1 MARIKKL
8 TPETTGK
15 IAAGEV
21 VERPFNVIKELV
33 ENSLDASARRI
44 VLEIEGGGKRSI
56 RIDDDGTGIAADDMT
71 RAVENY
77 STSKISD
84 IEDIYRVRSLGFRG
98 EALASINA
106 VSRMTIRSME
116 EGADVGR
123 EVHWVA
129 TELRYDGPFV
139 RTVGTEIVVEDLFFN
154 LPARK
159 KFLSSDASETRRI
172 VSSIQGFALAWPQ
185 TAFVMH
191 SNGREVLSFPAGT
204 LEERVEMVLGPSVFP
219 HLKTFSRTDG
229 RIEVN
234 GYISMPSMTKG
245 NRSSQFMFVN
255 GRAVKDRLLGHAVRQ
270 AYQSIIPGDRFPIV
284 VLMLEIPPEML
295 DINVHPAKAEVR
307 FENERDI
314 HRLVSSA
321 VREALEDRTISFRDK
336 VESVYKSIFPRDESA
351 ETEGESGSPGTYIA
365 DEPGRSDWLFQESPQ
380 PLFDKDSGKVQS
392 QVSTGLYWQLHDSYI
407 MIQIRGGMVIIDQ
420 HAAHERILYD
430 KARRNIE
437 GEKAVVQSLLFPAT
451 LELSPDE
458 YDRFETVI
466 NTLPNLGFEAEP
478 FGMRTI
484 IVRGIP
490 AGVRN
495 WDDGRLL
502 RTILSDLGRGLPA
515 TDSILRSFACHS
527 AVRAGERLS
536 LEEMESLTDQLFATE
551 FPFTCP
557 HGRPTMLRVEMRELE
572 KRFQRTPKT
581 EG

>member
-8 TPETTGK
+8 TPETAGK

-33 ENSLDASARRI
+33 ENSLDASASRI
-44 VLEIEGGGKRSI
+44 VLEIEDGGKRSI
-56 RIDDDGTGIAADDMT
+56 RIDDDGTGIASEDMP

-84 IEDIYRVRSLGFRG
+84 IDDIYRVRSLGFRG
-98 EALASINA
+98 EALASINS
-106 VSRMTIRSME
+106 VSRMTIRSSE
-116 EGADVGR
+116 ENADVGR
-123 EVHWVA
+123 EIRWVA
-129 TELRYDGPFV
+129 SELRDDGPFV
-139 RTVGTEIVVEDLFFN
+139 RTVGTEIIVEDLFFN

-159 KFLSSDASETRRI
+159 KFLSSGPSETRRI

-185 TAFVMH
+185 TAFVMR

-204 LEERVEMVLGPSVFP
+204 IEERVEMVLGPSVFP
-219 HLKTFSRTDG
+219 HLKPFSRTDG
-229 RIEVN
+229 RVEVN
-234 GYISMPSMTKG
+234 GYASMPSMTKA

-255 GRAVKDRLLGHAVRQ
+255 GRSVKDRLLGHAVRQ

-284 VLMLEIPPEML
+284 VLRLDIPPEML
-295 DINVHPAKAEVR
+295 DVNVHPAKAEVR

-321 VREALEDRTISFRDK
+321 IREALEDRTISFRDK
-336 VESVYKSIFPRDESA
+336 VESVYKSIFPQDGSADTGDETA
-351 ETEGESGSPGTYIA
+351 AQGTYRA
-365 DEPGRSDWLFQESPQ
+365 DETGRSDWLFQESPQ
-380 PLFDKDSGKVQS
+380 PLFETDPGKVQS

-430 KARRNIE
+430 IARRNVD

-458 YDRFETVI
+458 YDSFEKVI
-466 NTLPNLGFEAEP
+466 ETLPNLGFEAEP

-515 TDSILRSFACHS
+515 TDSILRSFACHA

>member
-21 VERPFNVIKELV
+21 VERPFSVVKELV
-33 ENSLDASARRI
+33 ENSLDASATRI
-44 VLEIEGGGKRSI
+44 VLELEGGGKRSI
-56 RIDDDGTGIAADDMT
+56 RIDDNGTGIAAEDMT
-71 RAVENY
+71 KAVENY
-77 STSKISD
+77 STSKITN

-116 EGADVGR
+116 EGVDVGR
-123 EVHWVA
+123 EIHWLA
-129 TELRYDGPFV
+129 GEIRNDGPFV
-139 RTVGTEIVVEDLFFN
+139 RTVGTEIIVEDLFYN

-172 VSSIQGFALAWPQ
+172 VSAIQSFALAWPQ
-185 TAFVMH
+185 TAFVMR
-191 SNGREVLSFPAGT
+191 SNGREVLSFPAST

-219 HLKTFSRTDG
+219 HLKPFAKTDG
-229 RIEVN
+229 RVEVN
-234 GYISMPSMTKG
+234 GYTSMPSITKN
-245 NRSSQFMFVN
+245 NRSFQYMFVN
-255 GRAVKDRLLGHAVRQ
+255 SRAVKDRLLGHAVRQ
-270 AYQSIIPGDRFPIV
+270 AYQSIIPGDKFPLV
-284 VLMLEIPPEML
+284 VLMLEIPPAML
-295 DINVHPAKAEVR
+295 DVNVHPAKAEVR

-321 VREALEDRTISFRDK
+321 IREALENKTISFSDK
-336 VESVYKSIFPRDESA
+336 VESVYKSIFPGYGSSA
-351 ETEGESGSPGTYIA
+351 AGIEDSSSSA
-365 DEPGRSDWLFQESPQ
+365 ANAAEPGRSDWLFQESPQ
-380 PLFDKDSGKVQS
+380 PLFDKDSDRLREH
-392 QVSTGLYWQLHDSYI
+392 VSTGLYWQLHDSYI

-430 KARRNIE
+430 RSRRNVG
-437 GEKAVVQSLLFPAT
+437 GEKPPVQSLLFPAT

-458 YDRFETVI
+458 FDNFEKVI
-466 NTLPNLGFEAEP
+466 EILPNLGFEAEP

-495 WDDGRLL
+495 WDDGKLL
-502 RTILSDLGRGLPA
+502 RSILSDLGGGVPA
-515 TDSILRSFACHS
+515 TDSILKSFACHS
-527 AVRAGERLS
+527 AVRAGEPLT

>member
-1 MARIKKL
+1 MTRIQKL
-8 TPETTGK
+8 TPETSGK

-56 RIDDDGTGIAADDMT
+56 RIDDDGTGIASQDMA

-84 IEDIYRVRSLGFRG
+84 IDDIYRVRSLGFRG
-98 EALASINA
+98 EALASISA
-106 VSRMTIRSME
+106 VSRLTIRSME
-116 EGADVGR
+116 EGAEVGR
-123 EVHWVA
+123 EMRWVA
-129 TELRYDGPFV
+129 GELRDDAPFV
-139 RTVGTEIVVEDLFFN
+139 RTPGTEIVVEDLFFN

-172 VSSIQGFALAWPQ
+172 VSALQGFALAWPQ
-185 TAFVMH
+185 TAFLMK

-204 LEERVEMVLGPSVFP
+204 IEERVEMVLGPSVFP

-229 RIEVN
+229 RVEVS
-234 GYISMPSMTKG
+234 GYTSMPSLTKG
-245 NRSSQFMFVN
+245 NRSTQYMFVN

-270 AYQSIIPGDRFPIV
+270 AYHSIIPGDRFPIV

-295 DINVHPAKAEVR
+295 DVNVHPAKAEVR

-321 VREALEDRTISFRDK
+321 VREALEDKTISFRDK
-336 VESVYKSIFPRDESA
+336 VESVYKSIFPRDG
-351 ETEGESGSPGTYIA
+351 GEDTGGEDDTTGTYKA
-365 DEPGRSDWLFQESPQ
+365 DDPGRSDWLFQESPQ
-380 PLFDKDSGKVQS
+380 PLFEKDSARVQG

-430 KARRNIE
+430 KARRNID

-458 YDRFETVI
+458 YDSFEKVAD
-466 NTLPNLGFEAEP
+466 TLPGLGFEAEP

-502 RTILSDLGRGLPA
+502 RTILSDLGGGLPA
-515 TDSILRSFACHS
+515 VDSILRSFACHS
-527 AVRAGERLS
+527 AVRAGES
-536 LEEMESLTDQLFATE
+536 LTLDEMESLTDQLFATE

-572 KRFQRTPKT
+572 KRFHRTPRT

>member
-1 MARIKKL
+1 VARIKKL
-8 TPETTGK
+8 SPETSGK

-71 RAVENY
+71 SAVENY
-77 STSKISD
+77 STSKISHID
-84 IEDIYRVRSLGFRG
+84 DIYRIRSLGFRG
-98 EALASINA
+98 EALASINS

-116 EGADVGR
+116 EGAEVGR
-123 EVHWVA
+123 EIRWVA
-129 TELRYDGPFV
+129 SELREDGPFV
-139 RTVGTEIVVEDLFFN
+139 RTVGTEIIVEDLFFN

-172 VSSIQGFALAWPQ
+172 VSAIQGFALAWPQ
-185 TAFVMH
+185 TAFVMR

-204 LEERVEMVLGPSVFP
+204 IEERVEMVLGPSVFP
-219 HLKTFSRTDG
+219 HLKPFARTDG

-234 GYISMPSMTKG
+234 GYTSMPSMTKG
-245 NRSSQFMFVN
+245 NRSSQFIFVN

-284 VLMLEIPPEML
+284 VLMLDIPPEML
-295 DINVHPAKAEVR
+295 DVNVHPAKAEVR
-307 FENERDI
+307 FQNERDI
-314 HRLVSSA
+314 HSLVSSA
-321 VREALEDRTISFRDK
+321 VREALEDRTVSFRDK
-336 VESVYKSIFPRDESA
+336 VESVYKTIFPQDGSA
-351 ETEGESGSPGTYIA
+351 DTEGEIGTSGTYRA
-365 DEPGRSDWLFQESPQ
+365 DEHGRSDWLFQESPQ
-380 PLFDKDSGKVQS
+380 PLFEKDSGKVQS

-430 KARRNIE
+430 KARRNVE
-437 GEKAVVQSLLFPAT
+437 GERSVVQSLLFPAT

-458 YDRFETVI
+458 YDSFEMVI
-466 NTLPNLGFEAEP
+466 DTLPSLGFEAEP

-490 AGVRN
+490 SGVRN
-495 WDDGRLL
+495 WDDGILL

-515 TDSILRSFACHS
+515 IDSILRSFACHS

>member
-1 MARIKKL
+1 MTRIQKL

-21 VERPFNVIKELV
+21 VERPFNVVKELI
-33 ENSLDASARRI
+33 ENSLDASATRI

-56 RIDDDGTGIAADDMT
+56 RIDDDGTGIAAEDLT

-77 STSKISD
+77 STSKITSID
-84 IEDIYRVRSLGFRG
+84 DIYRIRSLGFRG

-116 EGADVGR
+116 EGAEVGR
-123 EVHWVA
+123 EIHWVGG
-129 TELRYDGPFV
+129 EIRSDGPFV
-139 RTVGTEIVVEDLFFN
+139 RTVGTEILVEDLFFN

-172 VSSIQGFALAWPQ
+172 VAAVQGFALAWPQ
-185 TAFVMH
+185 TAFVVR

-219 HLKTFSRTDG
+219 HLKQFSMTDG
-229 RIEVN
+229 NIKVS
-234 GYISMPSMTKG
+234 GYASMPSMTKG
-245 NRSSQFMFVN
+245 TRASQFMFVN

-270 AYQSIIPGDRFPIV
+270 AYQSIIPGDRFPIA
-284 VLMLEIPPEML
+284 VLMLDVPPDML
-295 DINVHPAKAEVR
+295 DVNVHPTKAEVR
-307 FENERDI
+307 FENDRDI
-314 HRLVSSA
+314 HRLVSSSI
-321 VREALEDRTISFRDK
+321 RGILEEKTVSFQDK
-336 VESVYKSIFPRDESA
+336 VESVYKSIFPRDHGSSEVDGVSTPDSY
-351 ETEGESGSPGTYIA
+351 TEPEA
-365 DEPGRSDWLFQESPQ
+365 GRSDWLFQESPQ
-380 PLFDKDSGKVQS
+380 PLFEKDSEKVRG

-430 KARRNIE
+430 QARRNVD
-437 GEKAVVQSLLFPAT
+437 GEKPAVQSLLFPAT
-451 LELSPDE
+451 LELSPEEFDN
-458 YDRFETVI
+458 FEKVVE
-466 NTLPNLGFEAEP
+466 TLPGLGFEAEP

-527 AVRAGERLS
+527 AVRAGEPLT

>member
-1 MARIKKL
+1 LARIQKL
-8 TPETTGK
+8 SPETTGK

-33 ENSLDASARRI
+33 ENALDASATRI
-44 VLEIEGGGKRSI
+44 VLDIEGGGKRSI
-56 RIDDDGTGIAADDMT
+56 RIDDDGTGIPAGDMPL
-71 RAVENY
+71 AVENY
-77 STSKISD
+77 STSKISR

-116 EGADVGR
+116 EGAEIGR
-123 EVHWVA
+123 EIRWIGG
-129 TELRYDGPFV
+129 EQREDRPLV

-172 VSSIQGFALAWPQ
+172 VSAMQGFALAWPG
-185 TAFVMH
+185 TAFMMR
-191 SNGREVLSFPAGT
+191 SNSREVLSYPAGT

-219 HLKTFSRTDG
+219 HLKPFSKADG
-229 RIEVN
+229 RLEVS
-234 GYISMPSMTKG
+234 GYASMPSMTKA
-245 NRSSQFMFVN
+245 NRSSQFLFVN
-255 GRAVKDRLLGHAVRQ
+255 GRYVRDRLLSHAVHQ
-270 AYQSIIPGDRFPIV
+270 AYQSIIPGDRFPVV
-284 VLMLEIPPEML
+284 VLMLDIPPEML
-295 DINVHPAKAEVR
+295 DVNVHPAKAEVR
-307 FENERDI
+307 FENERDV

-336 VESVYKSIFPRDESA
+336 VESVYRSIFPEEPSSGTPA
-351 ETEGESGSPGTYIA
+351 ENNPSGPSMTAESG
-365 DEPGRSDWLFQESPQ
+365 RSEWLFQESPS
-380 PLFDKDSGKVQS
+380 PLFEKDNGGARRQT
-392 QVSTGLYWQLHDSYI
+392 STGLYWQLHDSYI
-407 MIQIRGGMVIIDQ
+407 MIEIRGGMVIIDQ

-430 KARRNIE
+430 KARRNLE
-437 GEKAVVQSLLFPAT
+437 GEKAIVQSLLFPAT
-451 LELSPDE
+451 IELSPDE
-458 YDRFETVI
+458 YDSFEKI
-466 NTLPNLGFEAEP
+466 ADTLPGLGFEAEP
-478 FGMRTI
+478 FGMRTV

-502 RTILSDLGRGLPA
+502 RSILSDLGRGLPA
-515 TDSILRSFACHS
+515 TDLILRSFACHS
-527 AVRAGERLS
+527 AVRAGERLT
-536 LEEMESLTDQLFATE
+536 LDEMESLTDQLFATE

-572 KRFQRTPKT
+572 KRFQRTPGT

>member
-1 MARIKKL
+1 MVRIRKL
-8 TPETTGK
+8 TRETTGK

-21 VERPFNVIKELV
+21 VERPFNVVKELV
-33 ENSLDASARRI
+33 ENSLDASATRI
-44 VLEIEGGGKRSI
+44 VLEIDGGGKRSI
-56 RIDDDGTGIAADDMT
+56 RIDDDGTGIAAEDMT

-77 STSKISD
+77 STSKIQSID
-84 IEDIYRVRSLGFRG
+84 DIYRIRSLGFRG

-106 VSRMTIRSME
+106 VSRMTIKSME
-116 EGADVGR
+116 EGAEIGR
-123 EVHWVA
+123 EIRWVA
-129 TELRYDGPFV
+129 GEIRNDGPFV
-139 RTVGTEIVVEDLFFN
+139 RTVGTEILIEDLFFN

-159 KFLSSDASETRRI
+159 KFLSSEASETRRI
-172 VSSIQGFALAWPQ
+172 VAAIQGFALAWPK
-185 TAFVMH
+185 TAFVVR
-191 SNGREVLSFPAGT
+191 SNGRELLSFPAGS
-204 LEERVEMVLGPSVFP
+204 LEERVEMVLGSSVFP
-219 HLKTFSRTDG
+219 HLKQFSRTDG
-229 RIEVN
+229 SIEAN
-234 GYISMPSMTKG
+234 GYTSMPSITKG
-245 NRSSQFMFVN
+245 NRSSQYMFVN

-284 VLMLEIPPEML
+284 VLMLEVPPAML
-295 DINVHPAKAEVR
+295 DVNVHPTKAEIR

-321 VREALEDRTISFRDK
+321 VRGALEEKPVSFQDK
-336 VESVYKSIFPRDESA
+336 IESVYKSIFPRDDTPGA
-351 ETEGESGSPGTYIA
+351 EVECNSPGSYTNT
-365 DEPGRSDWLFQESPQ
+365 ETGRSDWLFQESPQ
-380 PLFDKDSGKVQS
+380 PLFDKDSEKVRG

-430 KARRNIE
+430 RSRRNVD
-437 GEKAVVQSLLFPAT
+437 GEKPAVQSLLFPAT

-458 YDRFETVI
+458 FDNFEKVVD
-466 NTLPNLGFEAEP
+466 TLPNLGFEAEP

-527 AVRAGERLS
+527 AIRAGEPLT

>member
-1 MARIKKL
+1 MGRIRKL

-21 VERPFNVIKELV
+21 VERPFSVVKELV
-33 ENSLDASARRI
+33 ENSLDASAKRI

-56 RIDDDGTGIAADDMT
+56 RIDDDGTGIAAEDMA

-77 STSKISD
+77 STSKITV

-116 EGADVGR
+116 EGTDVGR
-123 EVHWVA
+123 EMHWVA
-129 TELRYDGPFV
+129 GEIRNDGPLV
-139 RTVGTEIVVEDLFFN
+139 RTNGTEIIVEDLFFN

-172 VSSIQGFALAWPQ
+172 TSAIQGFALAWPH
-185 TAFVMH
+185 TAFVMR
-191 SNGREVLSFPAGT
+191 SNGREILSFPACT
-204 LEERVEMVLGPSVFP
+204 LEERVEMVLGASVLP
-219 HLKTFSRTDG
+219 HLKPFAKTDG
-229 RIEVN
+229 RIEVS
-234 GYISMPSMTKG
+234 GYASMPSMTKG
-245 NRSSQFMFVN
+245 NRSSQFIFVN
-255 GRAVKDRLLGHAVRQ
+255 GRAVKDRLIGHAVRQ

-284 VLMLEIPPEML
+284 VLMLDIPPGML
-295 DINVHPAKAEVR
+295 DVNVHPAKAEVR

-321 VREALEDRTISFRDK
+321 VREALEDKTISFREK
-336 VESVYKSIFPRDESA
+336 VESVYKTIFPGDEATGGNA
-351 ETEGESGSPGTYIA
+351 EDHHSGAEMAG
-365 DEPGRSDWLFQESPQ
+365 EPGRSDWLFQESPH
-380 PLFDKDSGKVQS
+380 PLFENDSGEVRG

-430 KARRNIE
+430 SARRNAG
-437 GEKAVVQSLLFPAT
+437 GEKPAVQSLLFPAT
-451 LELSPDE
+451 LELSSDE
-458 YDRFETVI
+458 FDSFEKITD
-466 NTLPNLGFEAEP
+466 TLPTLGFEAEP
-478 FGMRTI
+478 FGMRSI

-495 WDDGRLL
+495 WDDGKLL
-502 RTILSDLGRGLPA
+502 RSILSDLGGGLPA
-515 TDSILRSFACHS
+515 TDSILKSFACHS
-527 AVRAGERLS
+527 AVRAGEPLT

-572 KRFQRTPKT
+572 KRFHRTSKP

>member
-21 VERPFNVIKELV
+21 VERPFSVVKELV
-33 ENSLDASARRI
+33 ENSLDASATRI
-44 VLEIEGGGKRSI
+44 VLELEGGGKRSI
-56 RIDDDGTGIAADDMT
+56 RIDDNGTGIAAEDMT
-71 RAVENY
+71 KAVENY
-77 STSKISD
+77 STSKITN

-116 EGADVGR
+116 EGVDVGR
-123 EVHWVA
+123 EIHWLA
-129 TELRYDGPFV
+129 GEIRNDGPFV
-139 RTVGTEIVVEDLFFN
+139 RTVGTEIIVEDLFYN

-172 VSSIQGFALAWPQ
+172 VSAIQSFALAWPQ
-185 TAFVMH
+185 TAFVMR
-191 SNGREVLSFPAGT
+191 SNGREVLSFPAST

-219 HLKTFSRTDG
+219 HLKPFAKTDG
-229 RIEVN
+229 RVEVN
-234 GYISMPSMTKG
+234 GYTSMPSITKN
-245 NRSSQFMFVN
+245 NRSFQYMFVN
-255 GRAVKDRLLGHAVRQ
+255 SRAVKDRLLGHAVRQ
-270 AYQSIIPGDRFPIV
+270 AYQSIIPGDKFPLV
-284 VLMLEIPPEML
+284 VLMLEIPPAML
-295 DINVHPAKAEVR
+295 DVNVHPAKAEVR

-321 VREALEDRTISFRDK
+321 IREALENKTISFSDK
-336 VESVYKSIFPRDESA
+336 VESVYKSIFPGYGSSA
-351 ETEGESGSPGTYIA
+351 AGIEDSSSSA
-365 DEPGRSDWLFQESPQ
+365 SNAAEPGRSDWLFQESPQ
-380 PLFDKDSGKVQS
+380 PLFDKDSDRLREH
-392 QVSTGLYWQLHDSYI
+392 VSTGLYWQLHDSYI

-430 KARRNIE
+430 RSRRNVG
-437 GEKAVVQSLLFPAT
+437 GEKPPVQSLLFPAT

-458 YDRFETVI
+458 FDNFEKVI
-466 NTLPNLGFEAEP
+466 EILPNLGFEAEP

-495 WDDGRLL
+495 WDDGKLL
-502 RTILSDLGRGLPA
+502 RSILSDLGGGVPA
-515 TDSILRSFACHS
+515 TDSILKSFACHS
-527 AVRAGERLS
+527 AVRAGEPLT

>member
-1 MARIKKL
+1 MARIQKL
-8 TPETTGK
+8 APETTGK

-21 VERPFNVIKELV
+21 VERPFNVVKELV
-33 ENSLDASARRI
+33 ENALDASATRI

-56 RIDDDGTGIAADDMT
+56 RIDDDGTGIAAGDIPM
-71 RAVENY
+71 AVENY
-77 STSKISD
+77 STSKISK
-84 IEDIYRVRSLGFRG
+84 IEDIFRVRSLGFRG

-116 EGADVGR
+116 EGMEVGR
-123 EVHWVA
+123 EVRWA
-129 TELRYDGPFV
+129 GGEQREDRPLV
-139 RTVGTEIVVEDLFFN
+139 RKVGTEIIVEDLFFN
-154 LPARK
+154 LPARR

-172 VSSIQGFALAWPQ
+172 VSAIQGFALAWPG
-185 TAFVMH
+185 TAFVMR
-191 SNGREVLSFPAGT
+191 SNGRELLSFPAGT

-219 HLKTFSRTDG
+219 HLKPFSKSDG
-229 RIEVN
+229 SLEVS
-234 GYISMPSMTKG
+234 GYVSMPSLTKG

-255 GRAVKDRLLGHAVRQ
+255 GRYVRDKLIGHAVRQ
-270 AYQSIIPGDRFPIV
+270 AYQSIIPGDRFPVV
-284 VLMLEIPPEML
+284 VLMLETPPEML
-295 DINVHPAKAEVR
+295 DVNVHPSKAEVR
-307 FENERDI
+307 FENERDV

-336 VESVYKSIFPRDESA
+336 VESVYRSIFPEDNSSDTPAGKDPQGISRTA
-351 ETEGESGSPGTYIA
+351 
-365 DEPGRSDWLFQESPQ
+365 EPGRSDWLFQESPR
-380 PLFDKDSGKVQS
+380 PLFEKDGGGAHGQT
-392 QVSTGLYWQLHDSYI
+392 STGLYWQLHDSYI
-407 MIQIRGGMVIIDQ
+407 MIEIRGGMVIIDQ

-430 KARRNIE
+430 KARRNLE
-437 GEKAVVQSLLFPAT
+437 GEKAIVQSLLFPAT
-451 LELSPDE
+451 IELSPDE
-458 YDRFETVI
+458 YDSFEKIVD
-466 NTLPNLGFEAEP
+466 TLPGLGFEAEP

-502 RTILSDLGRGLPA
+502 RTILADLGRGLPA

-527 AVRAGERLS
+527 AVRAGERLT

-572 KRFQRTPKT
+572 KRFQRTPGT

>member
-1 MARIKKL
+1 VARIKKL
-8 TPETTGK
+8 APETTGK

-21 VERPFNVIKELV
+21 VERPFNVVKELV
-33 ENSLDASARRI
+33 ENALDASATRI

-56 RIDDDGTGIAADDMT
+56 RIDDDGSGIAAADMT
-71 RAVENY
+71 AAVENY
-77 STSKISD
+77 STSKISTID
-84 IEDIYRVRSLGFRG
+84 DIYRVRSLGFRG

-123 EVHWVA
+123 EIRWVA
-129 TELRYDGPFV
+129 GDLREDRPYA
-139 RTVGTEIVVEDLFFN
+139 RTIGTEIIVEDLFFN

-172 VSSIQGFALAWPQ
+172 ISAVQGFALAWPG
-185 TAFVMH
+185 TAFLMR

-204 LEERVEMVLGPSVFP
+204 LEERVEMVLGASVSP
-219 HLKTFSRTDG
+219 HLKHFSKTDG
-229 RIEVN
+229 RLEAS
-234 GYISMPSMTKG
+234 GYASMPSMTRG
-245 NRSSQFMFVN
+245 NRSSQFIFVN
-255 GRAVKDRLLGHAVRQ
+255 GRSVRDRLLGHAVRQ
-270 AYQSIIPGDRFPIV
+270 AYQSIISGDRFPIV

-295 DINVHPAKAEVR
+295 DVNVHPAKAEVR
-307 FENERDI
+307 FQNERDV

-321 VREALEDRTISFRDK
+321 VREILEERTISFRDK
-336 VESVYKSIFPRDESA
+336 VESVYRSIFPDETSAGSSGDESPAGTSRTA
-351 ETEGESGSPGTYIA
+351 EPA
-365 DEPGRSDWLFQESPQ
+365 RSDWLFQESPR
-380 PLFDKDSGKVQS
+380 PLFDEDRGGARS
-392 QVSTGLYWQLHDSYI
+392 QMSTGLYWQLHESYI
-407 MIQIRGGMVIIDQ
+407 LIEIRGGMVIIDQ

-451 LELSPDE
+451 IELSPDE
-458 YDRFETVI
+458 YDSFEKI
-466 NTLPNLGFEAEP
+466 ADTLPGLGFEVEP
-478 FGMRTI
+478 FGMRTV

-490 AGVRN
+490 AGVKN

-502 RTILSDLGRGLPA
+502 RSILSDLGRGLPA
-515 TDSILRSFACHS
+515 VDSILRSFACHS
-527 AVRAGERLS
+527 AVRAGERLT

-572 KRFQRTPKT
+572 KRFQRTPGT

>member
-1 MARIKKL
+1 VARIKKL
-8 TPETTGK
+8 SPETSGK

-71 RAVENY
+71 CAVENY
-77 STSKISD
+77 STSKISHID
-84 IEDIYRVRSLGFRG
+84 DIYRIRSLGFRG
-98 EALASINA
+98 EALASINS

-116 EGADVGR
+116 EGAEVGR
-123 EVHWVA
+123 EIRWVA
-129 TELRYDGPFV
+129 SELREDGPFV
-139 RTVGTEIVVEDLFFN
+139 RTVGTEIIVEDLFFN

-172 VSSIQGFALAWPQ
+172 VSAIQGFALAWPQ
-185 TAFVMH
+185 TAFVMR

-204 LEERVEMVLGPSVFP
+204 IEERVEMVLGPSVFP
-219 HLKTFSRTDG
+219 HLKPFARTDG

-234 GYISMPSMTKG
+234 GYTSMPSMTKG
-245 NRSSQFMFVN
+245 NRSSQFIFVN

-284 VLMLEIPPEML
+284 VLMLDIPPEML
-295 DINVHPAKAEVR
+295 DVNVHPAKAEVR
-307 FENERDI
+307 FQNERDI
-314 HRLVSSA
+314 HSLVSSA
-321 VREALEDRTISFRDK
+321 VREALEDRTVSFRDK
-336 VESVYKSIFPRDESA
+336 VESVYKTIFPQDGSA
-351 ETEGESGSPGTYIA
+351 DTEGEIGTSGTYRA
-365 DEPGRSDWLFQESPQ
+365 DEHGRSDWLFQESPQ
-380 PLFDKDSGKVQS
+380 PLFEKDSGKVQS

-430 KARRNIE
+430 KARRNVE
-437 GEKAVVQSLLFPAT
+437 GERSVVQSLLFPAT

-458 YDRFETVI
+458 YDSFEMVI
-466 NTLPNLGFEAEP
+466 DTLPSLGFEAEP

-490 AGVRN
+490 SGVRN
-495 WDDGRLL
+495 WDDGILL

-515 TDSILRSFACHS
+515 IDSILRSFACHS

>member
-1 MARIKKL
+1 MARIQKL
-8 TPETTGK
+8 TPETSGK

-21 VERPFNVIKELV
+21 VERPFNVVKELV
-33 ENSLDASARRI
+33 ENSLDASASRI
-44 VLEIEGGGKRSI
+44 VLEIDGGGKRSI
-56 RIDDDGTGIAADDMT
+56 RIDDDGTGIAAEDMT

-77 STSKISD
+77 STSKIQSID
-84 IEDIYRVRSLGFRG
+84 DIYRIRSLGFRG

-106 VSRMTIRSME
+106 VSRMTIKSME
-116 EGADVGR
+116 EGAEIGR
-123 EVHWVA
+123 EIRWVA
-129 TELRYDGPFV
+129 GEIRNDGPFV
-139 RTVGTEIVVEDLFFN
+139 RTVGTEILIEDLFFN

-159 KFLSSDASETRRI
+159 KFLSSEASETRRI
-172 VSSIQGFALAWPQ
+172 VAAIQGFALAWPK
-185 TAFVMH
+185 TAFVVR
-191 SNGREVLSFPAGT
+191 SNGREVLSFPAGS
-204 LEERVEMVLGPSVFP
+204 LEERVEMVLGSSVFP
-219 HLKTFSRTDG
+219 HLKQFSRTDG
-229 RIEVN
+229 SIEAS
-234 GYISMPSMTKG
+234 GYTSMPSITKG
-245 NRSSQFMFVN
+245 TRSSQYIFVN

-284 VLMLEIPPEML
+284 VLMLDVPPAML
-295 DINVHPAKAEVR
+295 DINVHPTKAEVR

-321 VREALEDRTISFRDK
+321 VRGALEEKTVSFQDK
-336 VESVYKSIFPRDESA
+336 VESVYNSIFPRDD
-351 ETEGESGSPGTYIA
+351 SPGAEAESSSPVSYT
-365 DEPGRSDWLFQESPQ
+365 DTETDRSDWLFQESPQ
-380 PLFDKDSGKVQS
+380 PLFDKDSGNVRG

-430 KARRNIE
+430 RSRRNVD
-437 GEKAVVQSLLFPAT
+437 GEKPAVQSLLFPAT

-458 YDRFETVI
+458 FDSFEKVAD
-466 NTLPNLGFEAEP
+466 TLPNLGFEAEP

-527 AVRAGERLS
+527 AIRAGEPLT

-581 EG
+581 ER